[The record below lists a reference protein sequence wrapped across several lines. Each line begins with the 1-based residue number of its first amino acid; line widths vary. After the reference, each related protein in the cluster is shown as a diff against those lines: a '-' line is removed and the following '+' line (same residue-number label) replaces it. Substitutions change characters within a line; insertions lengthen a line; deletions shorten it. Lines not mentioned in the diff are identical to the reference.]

1 MKKMLFRYLTL
12 PSSEHARIY
21 VIPNPVDTKKFR
33 PIKPC
38 YERRRNVGIVVRS
51 LNYKYGVDIAV
62 KAMYG
67 LRGIELII
75 VGDGPLREYLK
86 GIAEKAKLNVKF
98 IHGGIHHEDLPVYYN
113 EVGFFVAPSRTE
125 AQGVAMCEALACGT
139 PAIATKVGGIPEF
152 VIHGYNGILVR
163 PEPEEL
169 QKAIIALSKM
179 SIENYCKMSQ
189 NAVQH
194 ARTTFSDEIVI
205 PKELKLLS
213 KAIELYNRYGRTY

>member
-1 MKKMLFRYLTL
+1 
-12 PSSEHARIY
+12 
-21 VIPNPVDTKKFR
+21 
-33 PIKPC
+33 
-38 YERRRNVGIVVRS
+38 
-51 LNYKYGVDIAV
+51 
-62 KAMYG
+62 
-67 LRGIELII
+67 LII

-163 PEPEEL
+163 PEPKEL

-205 PKELKLLS
+205 PKELELLS
-213 KAIELYNRYGRTY
+213 KAIELYDKYGRTY